1 MKKNHFLIIITLI
14 FALSVSFFG
23 CSCNNS
29 KMKTENEIVI
39 VECDGLSSYEIFCK
53 HYIYIDSEKQW
64 IDDLVEGKLARIDN
78 SVLEE
83 KILWN
88 GNINDDFEDN
98 TIILTVDKYFY
109 DKTFTVDDFH
119 MIEAEEVK
127 LLANYSTEGVPGNQI
142 YEITIKNIGKVNV
155 IKSIRKLEIFAF
167 TKQATPNLIDEPTTQ
182 L

>member
-1 MKKNHFLIIITLI
+1 MKKSNYFIIITLI
-14 FALSVSFFG
+14 FAFSMLFCG
-23 CSCNNS
+23 CSHNNS
-29 KMKTENEIVI
+29 DIKAENGAII
-39 VECDGLSSYEIFCK
+39 IECDGLSAYEIFCK

-64 IDDLVEGKLARIDN
+64 IDDLIEGKLERVDN

-88 GNINDDFEDN
+88 GSIEDDFEDN
-98 TIILTVDKYFY
+98 KIILTVDKYFY

-127 LLANYSTEGVPGNQI
+127 LINNYSTESSPGDQI
-142 YEITIKNIGKVNV
+142 YVITINNVGKINV

-167 TKQATPNLIDEPTTQ
+167 TKQATPNLIDTTT
-182 L
+182 

>member
-1 MKKNHFLIIITLI
+1 MKKSHSFIIITLI
-14 FALSVSFFG
+14 FALSMLFCG
-23 CSCNNS
+23 CSHNNS
-29 KMKTENEIVI
+29 EIKTENETII
-39 VECDGLSSYEIFCK
+39 IECDGLSAYEIFCK

-64 IDDLVEGKLARIDN
+64 IDDLVEGKLERVDN

-88 GNINDDFEDN
+88 GSIEDDFEDN
-98 TIILTVDKYFY
+98 KIILTVDKYFY

-127 LLANYSTEGVPGNQI
+127 VINNYSTESSPGDQI
-142 YEITIKNIGKVNV
+142 YVITINNVGKINV

-167 TKQATPNLIDEPTTQ
+167 TKQATPNLIDATT
-182 L
+182 

>member
-1 MKKNHFLIIITLI
+1 MKKSHSFIIITLI
-14 FALSVSFFG
+14 FALSMLLCG
-23 CSCNNS
+23 CSHNNS
-29 KMKTENEIVI
+29 EIKAENETII
-39 VECDGLSSYEIFCK
+39 IECDGLSAYEIFCK

-64 IDDLVEGKLARIDN
+64 IDDLVEGKLERVDN

-88 GNINDDFEDN
+88 GSIEDDFEDN
-98 TIILTVDKYFY
+98 KIILTVDKYFY

-127 LLANYSTEGVPGNQI
+127 LINNYSTESSPGNQI
-142 YEITIKNIGKVNV
+142 YVITINNVGKINV

-167 TKQATPNLIDEPTTQ
+167 TKQATPNLIDTTT
-182 L
+182 

>member
-1 MKKNHFLIIITLI
+1 MKKSHSFIIITLI
-14 FALSVSFFG
+14 FALSMLFCGS
-23 CSCNNS
+23 SHNNS
-29 KMKTENEIVI
+29 EIKTENETII
-39 VECDGLSSYEIFCK
+39 IECDGLSAYEIFCK

-64 IDDLVEGKLARIDN
+64 IDDLVEGKLERVDN

-88 GNINDDFEDN
+88 GSIEDDFEDN
-98 TIILTVDKYFY
+98 KIILTVDKYFY

-127 LLANYSTEGVPGNQI
+127 LINNYSTESSPGDQI
-142 YEITIKNIGKVNV
+142 YVITINNVGKINV

-167 TKQATPNLIDEPTTQ
+167 TKQATPNLIDTTT
-182 L
+182 